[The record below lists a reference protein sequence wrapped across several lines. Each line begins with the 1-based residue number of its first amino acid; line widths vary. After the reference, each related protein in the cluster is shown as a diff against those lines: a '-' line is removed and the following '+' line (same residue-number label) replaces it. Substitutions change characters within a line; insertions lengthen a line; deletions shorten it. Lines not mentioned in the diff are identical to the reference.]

1 MFTPQDNDDVIGILR
16 EYNPRAIVENPGRI
30 QETWVNSDV
39 QIPTQ
44 EQYDAAKASLEQK
57 RAAQIQA
64 RNAYQAALD
73 QGYTIPGTNIVLSVS
88 EKALTNFNSLAS
100 HLERKFAKNEITNS
114 TIIPIPDKDGVIHP
128 ISYEDFDDMLIP
140 YGDRCNEVFF
150 MNI

>member
-1 MFTPQDNDDVIGILR
+1 MFTPQENDDVIGVLR
-16 EYNPRAIVENPGRI
+16 EYNERAIVENPGRI
-30 QETWVNSDV
+30 EETWKNSDV

-44 EQYDAAKASLEQK
+44 AQYDAAKVSLEQK
-57 RAAQIQA
+57 RAAQAQA
-64 RNAYQAALD
+64 RSAYQTALD

-100 HLERKFAKNEITNS
+100 HLERKFSKNEITNA
-114 TIIPIPDKDGVIHP
+114 TMIPIPDKDGAIHL
-128 ISYEDFDDMLIP
+128 ISYEDFDDMLIT